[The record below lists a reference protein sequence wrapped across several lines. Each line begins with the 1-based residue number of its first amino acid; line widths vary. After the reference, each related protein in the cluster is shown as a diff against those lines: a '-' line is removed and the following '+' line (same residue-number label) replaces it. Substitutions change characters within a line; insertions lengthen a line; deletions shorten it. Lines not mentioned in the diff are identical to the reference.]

1 MARPTDKTIAQKI
14 RELIAKRGGASS
26 ICPSDVARALRPDGD
41 WRALMAD
48 VRTIAGEL
56 AAVGE
61 VAITQR
67 GRPVDLAVVRGP
79 IRISGMVSS
88 VARSSDRTHLQQL
101 FTAMHAVI
109 RAIPRGSVTTYG
121 RVAELAGFPGG
132 ARVAAASLKRGNSR
146 GQDLPWQRVVGKA
159 SGTRGRI
166 AILDPVGAA
175 IQRKLLEEE
184 GVIIGDSGL
193 VKLDVFGW
201 LPKTTKRPSKR
212 ALKNNRSK
220 LTGGSV
226 RAASPR
232 PQPRS
237 GSKRRA

>member
-1 MARPTDKTIAQKI
+1 MARFNDTTIARKI
-14 RELIAKRGGASS
+14 RELLARRAVTSS
-26 ICPSDVARALRPDGD
+26 ICPSDVARALRPHGD
-41 WRALMAD
+41 WRALMED
-48 VRTIAGEL
+48 IRTVAGKL
-56 AAVGE
+56 VAAGE

-67 GRPVDLAVVRGP
+67 GRPVELATVRGP
-79 IRISGMVSS
+79 IRISAIVAP
-88 VARSSDRTHLQQL
+88 VARSSDRTHLLQL

-109 RAIPRGSVTTYG
+109 RAIPRGTVTTYG

-146 GQDLPWQRVVGKA
+146 GHDLPWQRVIGKA

-184 GVIIGDSGL
+184 GVIVGDSGL

-201 LPKTTKRPSKR
+201 LPKTTKRPSARALETKPKR
-212 ALKNNRSK
+212 A
-220 LTGGSV
+220 TGGSV

-232 PQPRS
+232 RQPRS
-237 GSKRRA
+237 GSKHRA